1 MRNYVDQNNI
11 EMSERKITAEWL
23 AELKFLSALT
33 ASPEQ
38 KSAAF
43 IVKQADLSD
52 NDYKSWLWLLQ
63 DNKVRCLTRI
73 YKESSFAFLDEET
86 ILFPD
91 QRIEANK
98 KGEEAQYIEKDCYTR
113 FYRLH
118 IANNEIKFAFE
129 LPFNCKEF
137 QSLGNGRYLIMSD
150 IDVDKPDLWRE
161 RHEKALDDSAVQES
175 KPKSRDEGAIV
186 ADKVVSFSRNSVSED
201 PANNATPSEAPASD
215 APAAAENNSNDW
227 YMELEE
233 IPFRRDN
240 SGYHPGKRTQLF
252 LYDEK
257 SGEIKVLTAPDLNV
271 REITLHRQDARVL
284 IRANDRSGQYR
295 HMAGLC
301 DDIYELDLKTLSLTL
316 LYGAKDLNI
325 GKTFYWHEE
334 VFVLASDM
342 REFGLNQNYSLYRIT
357 QGQSTRVGGEE
368 IIYGNSVGS
377 DVRMGKQ
384 NIFLV
389 QDDNV
394 FYLSTLEGEGV
405 LRLLHQQGEAEI
417 ILRGAGSVDSFAFVD
432 GNLYVI
438 GLFANRPQEIYMLK
452 QEESF
457 QVDQTAE
464 ALLVSVQQNRKEAN
478 PERLAAESLFV
489 SDQHKQEGA
498 NPEKQEV
505 KTSAEEDQQHVRTGD
520 LQNQPIMTYS
530 DLLMR
535 KARNSGDLLRLTHFN
550 DAAMAGIWTSDPVKL
565 EIESNG
571 DMINGWVLLPR
582 GFDPLASYPG
592 ILSIHGGPRTA
603 YGTAFFH
610 EMQLWANDGY
620 FVFFCNP
627 HGSDGEGDAFADIR
641 GKYGSVDFHDLM
653 NFTDAVLKKYSQLDA
668 DRLGVSG
675 GSYGG
680 FMTNWIIS
688 HTDRFK
694 VAVTQRSITNWL
706 SFYGT
711 SDIGYYFAE
720 DQMEADFFS
729 RQGIEQ
735 LWQYSPLSYAA
746 QINTPV
752 LIIHSKEDY
761 RCPLEQG
768 YQLFT
773 ALKVRG
779 VDSKMLVFKDESH
792 ELSRSGKPLARI
804 ERLKQITLWFNHYL
818 QP

>member
-1 MRNYVDQNNI
+1 
-11 EMSERKITAEWL
+11 
-23 AELKFLSALT
+23 
-33 ASPEQ
+33 
-38 KSAAF
+38 
-43 IVKQADLSD
+43 
-52 NDYKSWLWLLQ
+52 
-63 DNKVRCLTRI
+63 
-73 YKESSFAFLDEET
+73 
-86 ILFPD
+86 
-91 QRIEANK
+91 
-98 KGEEAQYIEKDCYTR
+98 
-113 FYRLH
+113 
-118 IANNEIKFAFE
+118 
-129 LPFNCKEF
+129 
-137 QSLGNGRYLIMSD
+137 
-150 IDVDKPDLWRE
+150 
-161 RHEKALDDSAVQES
+161 
-175 KPKSRDEGAIV
+175 
-186 ADKVVSFSRNSVSED
+186 
-201 PANNATPSEAPASD
+201 
-215 APAAAENNSNDW
+215 
-227 YMELEE
+227 MELEE

-550 DAAMAGIWTSDPVKL
+550 DAAMAGIWPSDPVKL

-592 ILSIHGGPRTA
+592 ILSIHGGPKTA

-653 NFTDAVLKKYSQLDA
+653 NFTDAVLEKYPQLDTN
-668 DRLGVSG
+668 RLGVSG

-688 HTDRFK
+688 HTDSFK
-694 VAVTQRSITNWL
+694 AAVTQRSITNWL

-720 DQMEADFFS
+720 DQMAADFFS

-746 QINTPV
+746 QINTPA